1 MFQFA
6 FDGALFTLK
15 QKRPEAT
22 PLSTLPPEIRAHAH
36 TVPMVFYIVLL
47 LFIS

>member
-22 PLSTLPPEIRAHAH
+22 PLFTLPPEIRAHAH
-36 TVPMVFYIVLL
+36 TVPMVLYSFT
-47 LFIS
+47 FIR

>member
-15 QKRPEAT
+15 QKRPEAAPPPT
-22 PLSTLPPEIRAHAH
+22 SPPEIRAHAH
-36 TVPMVFYIVLL
+36 TIPIYSF
-47 LFIS
+47 LFVS

>member
-6 FDGALFTLK
+6 LDGALFTLK

-22 PLSTLPPEIRAHAH
+22 PLFTSPPEIRAHAH
-36 TVPMVFYIVLL
+36 TVPI
-47 LFIS
+47 